1 MSSAFLWE
9 RRVEFH
15 ETDAAGIAHFS
26 SLLIFM
32 EQAEHALLRSL
43 GLSVASHAT
52 THAKVEHH
60 SGPDLRWPR
69 LRVEAQFESPVRF
82 EDVLSIQTHVA
93 AIGQTSVVY
102 EHQMSVDQRLV
113 ATGSMKCVCCLMEDS
128 KLSSH
133 RIPDSVRQLLSKH
146 MMAPTHDHR
155 GN

>member
-52 THAKVEHH
+52 SQASEQRHNA
-60 SGPDLRWPR
+60 PDLRWPR
-69 LRVEAQFESPVRF
+69 IRVEAQFESPVRF
-82 EDVLSIQTHVA
+82 EDVLKIQTQVA
-93 AIGQTSVVY
+93 AMGQTSVVY
-102 EHQMSVDQRLV
+102 QHRISVEQRLV

-128 KLSSH
+128 KLSSY
-133 RIPDSVRQLLSKH
+133 RIPDSVRQLLSRH
-146 MMAPTHDHR
+146 IIDPSND
-155 GN
+155 GSVP

>member
-1 MSSAFLWE
+1 MSSVFLWE

-52 THAKVEHH
+52 THAKVEHP

-93 AIGQTSVVY
+93 SIGQTSVVY

-146 MMAPTHDHR
+146 MMDPTHDRR

>member
-26 SLLIFM
+26 SLIIFM

-52 THAKVEHH
+52 SHANEQLHD
-60 SGPDLRWPR
+60 GPDLRWPR
-69 LRVEAQFESPVRF
+69 IRVEAQFECPVRF
-82 EDVLSIQTHVA
+82 EDILTIRTHVA
-93 AIGQTSVVY
+93 ALGQSSVVY
-102 EHQMSVDQRLV
+102 HHQISADQRLV
-113 ATGSMKCVCCLMEDS
+113 ATGSMKCVCCLMEDT

-146 MMAPTHDHR
+146 MIEPSHD
-155 GN
+155 GNVP

>member
-26 SLLIFM
+26 SLIIFM

-52 THAKVEHH
+52 SQTKEQRHEN
-60 SGPDLRWPR
+60 SDLRWPR

-82 EDVLSIQTHVA
+82 EDVLTIQTQIA

-102 EHQMSVDQRLV
+102 QHRISVDQRLV
-113 ATGSMKCVCCLMEDS
+113 ATGSMKCVCCLVEDS

-133 RIPDSVRQLLSKH
+133 KIPDAIRQLLSRY
-146 MMAPTHDHR
+146 MIDPSHD
-155 GN
+155 GSVT